1 MNFSLYQVDK
11 PKKLK
16 RLSSNKMSFFKNND
30 DDINLFH
37 FNEIETGMFHIVYNI
52 EDVYQVGTKRVGN
65 QMNLPF
71 RQFIN
76 CFFFIDN
83 EYFLLEETIDQ
94 YREDLVKHVET
105 KAGVAIKLK
114 TLNNN
119 DFVKLFSYLNGFI
132 KRLEYVDENEVDYF
146 LNSVSGKEFNEI
158 AENYTLD
165 RVTLLVEDQFVSI
178 YRKGKISVDNS
189 DEEYLIKFTKEIANA
204 IHNNN

>member
-1 MNFSLYQVDK
+1 
-11 PKKLK
+11 
-16 RLSSNKMSFFKNND
+16 MSFFKNND